1 MRPGPATPAPPARC
15 HGMCLLPSLAI
26 SALAAL
32 ALSTPASAATVSPTG
47 VRFPQVAVNSHGR
60 TVVAWE
66 RLSRSAIGVEAR
78 IGDGPQRLGHT
89 VRLAQKGYSPRVAV
103 GSDGTVAVQWTQPG
117 PGRDVRILVA
127 IARPGHALG
136 APQAVEQRKGLVAPG
151 GVAVQPNGRVVA
163 LWQRSS
169 RSIAVALAR
178 PGHRFGTSRTL
189 AAIGPVSGGGAM
201 TVDPR
206 DGTVVVPYG
215 TPLGVAPSV
224 NQQAAVLTLA
234 PTAAVFSAPI
244 VLSATGPGS
253 GPFNEA
259 HPVAVSRPGG
269 AAVAYTFFGDPG
281 SLSIARRGADGSW
294 ASRERIAV
302 VPSGDGVFA
311 EGLQATI
318 AADGSAV
325 AAWSAVHEVP
335 SGLGGTLDS
344 RTVASIAGRA
354 AAFGAPLSLTPAG
367 AKFGFPS
374 IAAAGDEVFVASAEE
389 HGRVLLS
396 TRAAGAPSFG
406 APVRITGDGDG
417 DALLAAGGTH
427 VLLTYQQADRLHLKV
442 VR

>member
-1 MRPGPATPAPPARC
+1 MR
-15 HGMCLLPSLAI
+15 LLPSLTIA
-26 SALAAL
+26 ALAAL
-32 ALSTPASAATVSPTG
+32 AATTPASGATISPTH
-47 VRFPQVAVNSHGR
+47 VRSPQVAVNAHGR

-66 RLSRSAIGVEAR
+66 RLSPSAIGVEAR
-78 IGDGPQRLGHT
+78 IGDGPQRLGRT
-89 VRLAQKGYSPRVAV
+89 VRLAQKGYTPRVAV

-127 IARPGHALG
+127 IARPGHGLG
-136 APQAVEQRKGLVAPG
+136 APQTLEQRKGLVAPA

-163 LWQRSS
+163 LWQSSS
-169 RSIAVALAR
+169 RRISVALAR
-178 PGHRFGTSRTL
+178 PGHRFGTGKTL

-201 TVDPR
+201 TIDPR

-224 NQQAAVLTLA
+224 NQQAAVVTLS
-234 PTAAVFSAPI
+234 PTASAFSAPI

-259 HPVAVSRPGG
+259 HPVAVSGPGG
-269 AAVAYTFFGDPG
+269 AAVAYTLFGDPG

-294 ASRERIAV
+294 RTRELIETVPAV
-302 VPSGDGVFA
+302 EDVFA

-325 AAWSAVHEVP
+325 AAWSVVQEA
-335 SGLGGTLDS
+335 SNGLGSNLGS
-344 RTVASIAGRA
+344 QTVASIAGRA
-354 AAFGAPLSLTPAG
+354 AGFGAPFSLTPAG

-374 IAAAGDEVFVASAEE
+374 IAAAGDEVFVASAEGQ
-389 HGRVLLS
+389 GRVLLS
-396 TRAAGAPSFG
+396 TRTAGATSFG
-406 APVRITGDGDG
+406 APVRITGAGDG
-417 DALLAAGGTH
+417 DALLAAGGRH
-427 VLLTYQQADRLHLKV
+427 VVLAYQQADRLHLKV